1 MDRIK
6 ENMNSNAITAH
17 VVIRNE
23 DIWIWYVIQA
33 VLPYFDKILITD
45 TGSEDH
51 TLEILDT
58 IKSDKIQ
65 LIHKPKLTG
74 LQFQAAFNKY
84 RNEQIEMTE
93 TPWWFLLDGDEVF
106 SSQGM
111 KEMIEKLP
119 SIVPQW
125 TVASVRMKY
134 FVEHMHRVATMESV
148 ESYKFVRTGS
158 HRWGHGYGQIIL
170 ADPAP
175 SKTQRL
181 AHWYKLDGWDFEC
194 FHVTFLNRSS
204 TCDAEAY
211 QREHRKTRS
220 IHGEHYRGRYGYSGP
235 YPEVFYRDDV
245 PEIVKQINPYIPQIY
260 KAKEEFGM

>member
-1 MDRIK
+1 
-6 ENMNSNAITAH
+6 MNSNAITAH

-74 LQFQAAFNKY
+74 LEFQAAFNKY

-93 TPWWFLLDGDEVF
+93 TPWWFLLDGDECF
-106 SSQGM
+106 SSQGI

-119 SIVPQW
+119 SIIPQW

-134 FVEHMHRVATMESV
+134 FVEHMHRVATVEPV

-245 PEIVKQINPYIPQIY
+245 PEIVKQINQYIPQIY
-260 KAKEEFGM
+260 KTKEEFGM